1 MIAPKH
7 KNVRERHSCFM
18 SVLLSKYLFEFVG
31 VSYLVC
37 IYLFSAK
44 QVDEKNVILYTLVL
58 LSSVW
63 ITRYCKIHS
72 SVCISQLF
80 FFFLSFYSLPL
91 SRWCSFFGWVSSSD
105 GSSMEPEKLSG
116 MRFLNSTCCICSLHI
131 YSYYNIGTQ
140 VFSFVNFAH
149 GVHLRGVWQ

>member
-44 QVDEKNVILYTLVL
+44 QVNEKYVILYITLFL

-72 SVCISQLF
+72 SVSISHASVFVFCCF
-80 FFFLSFYSLPL
+80 FFPL

-116 MRFLNSTCCICSLHI
+116 MRFLNSTCLFTTHI
-131 YSYYNIGTQ
+131 Q
-140 VFSFVNFAH
+140 
-149 GVHLRGVWQ
+149 LL

>member
-44 QVDEKNVILYTLVL
+44 QVDEKKCNI
-58 LSSVW
+58 
-63 ITRYCKIHS
+63 IHS
-72 SVCISQLF
+72 GFIIFCVDYKIL
-80 FFFLSFYSLPL
+80 
-91 SRWCSFFGWVSSSD
+91 
-105 GSSMEPEKLSG
+105 
-116 MRFLNSTCCICSLHI
+116 
-131 YSYYNIGTQ
+131 
-140 VFSFVNFAH
+140 
-149 GVHLRGVWQ
+149 

>member
-80 FFFLSFYSLPL
+80 VFFCRFILFPFQGGVAFLVGCHRQMVVAWSLK
-91 SRWCSFFGWVSSSD
+91 SC
-105 GSSMEPEKLSG
+105 
-116 MRFLNSTCCICSLHI
+116 
-131 YSYYNIGTQ
+131 Q
-140 VFSFVNFAH
+140 VCGF
-149 GVHLRGVWQ
+149 